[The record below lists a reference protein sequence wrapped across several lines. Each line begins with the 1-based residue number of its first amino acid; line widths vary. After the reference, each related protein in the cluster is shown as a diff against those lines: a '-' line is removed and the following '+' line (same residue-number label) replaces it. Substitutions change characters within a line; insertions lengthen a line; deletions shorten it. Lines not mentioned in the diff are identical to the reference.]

1 MIFSAKQL
9 NIWSRRLVALE
20 KLLLSLLLSSMVLLA
35 TTQILLRNGFSSG
48 ISWADPA
55 LRLSVLWI
63 AMLGAM
69 AASREGHHIHIDVL
83 SRYLPDRAKGISK
96 FITDSFSALICA
108 VLAWHAGYTQRPAAT
123 PAGTEHMSWLS
134 LLLIILALMGAPLF
148 VIISAGALLGFYQ
161 ADIDLSVVAIEFF
174 RIAEMPVL
182 LAIPF
187 FTFAGYLLSESNA
200 PQRLVGLTRALLGW
214 MPGGLAMV
222 SLVACAFFT
231 AFTGA
236 SGVTI
241 VAIGALLYPALTQAG
256 YKDNF
261 SLGLVT
267 TSGSLGL
274 LFAPALPLIL
284 YAIIA
289 QQMGLGEPISI
300 DDMFLAGIL
309 PGLLMLGLL
318 MLWSLWNS
326 RGRKLNT
333 FSWAEAGSAL
343 RESIWEIPLPFIVLG
358 GIYSGYFAISEAAAV
373 TALYVLIVEVFILR
387 EISLRQLPNVMH
399 ESMLLVGGILII
411 LGASLASTNYLIDA
425 EVPAH
430 LFEMLHNLVSD
441 KLTFLIL
448 LNLFLLLLGTML
460 DIFSALVLIVPLLL
474 PVALGYGI
482 DPVHLGIIFLAN
494 MQIGYFTPPVGMN
507 LFIASYR
514 FGKPVLQLYR
524 ATLPW
529 FLILFAA
536 VLIITYWPGLSL
548 WLTGRG

>member
-1 MIFSAKQL
+1 M
-9 NIWSRRLVALE
+9 
-20 KLLLSLLLSSMVLLA
+20 
-35 TTQILLRNGFSSG
+35 T
-48 ISWADPA
+48 
-55 LRLSVLWI
+55 
-63 AMLGAM
+63 
-69 AASREGHHIHIDVL
+69 
-83 SRYLPDRAKGISK
+83 
-96 FITDSFSALICA
+96 
-108 VLAWHAGYTQRPAAT
+108 
-123 PAGTEHMSWLS
+123 WLS
-134 LLLIILALMGAPLF
+134 LLLIVLALMGAPLF
-148 VIISAGALLGFYQ
+148 VVIAAGALLGFYQ

-187 FTFAGYLLSESNA
+187 FTFAGYLLSESKA
-200 PQRLVGLTRALLGW
+200 PQRLVRLTRALLGW

-284 YAIIA
+284 YAVIA
-289 QQMGLGEPISI
+289 QQLGLGASISI
-300 DDMFLAGIL
+300 NDMFLAGIL

-326 RGRKLNT
+326 RGWKLNA
-333 FSWAEAGSAL
+333 FSRTEAGSAL
-343 RESIWEIPLPFIVLG
+343 RESAWEIPLPIVVLA

-373 TALYVLIVEVFILR
+373 TALYVLIVEVFIHR
-387 EISLRQLPNVMH
+387 EISLRQLPRVIQ

-425 EVPAH
+425 EVPAR

-460 DIFSALVLIVPLLL
+460 DIFSALVLIIPLLL

-524 ATLPW
+524 ATIPW
-529 FLILFAA
+529 FLILFTA
-536 VLIITYWPGLSL
+536 VLIITYWPALSL
-548 WLTGRG
+548 WLTGRS